1 MPQLMKVN
9 NGNQPFSFI
18 IWHLKE
24 SISYFLDKKKLC
36 NEEITQLYG
45 ITPPNVL
52 QWLCSRFII
61 NELSDIDVC
70 ILKDDFGK
78 PYIKGSSMHISLS
91 HSNDYFA
98 SAISADFIGIDIE
111 KISSKAQK
119 IQSKFC
125 ASSDLHFLN
134 TGENLDFFY
143 TRLWTIKESVY
154 KAYGKK
160 SLIFKDQIV
169 LKSNNECVVY
179 PDKTRIINYYIQT
192 FTINDY
198 IFSIALQK
206 NRKKQ

>member
-9 NGNQPFSFI
+9 NGNKPFSFI

-24 SISYFLDKKKLC
+24 GISFFLEKNKLSH
-36 NEEITQLYG
+36 EEIVQFYG
-45 ITPPNVL
+45 KTPANVL

-61 NELSDIDVC
+61 KELYDVDT
-70 ILKDDFGK
+70 ILLKDGFGK
-78 PYIKGSSMHISLS
+78 PYIKGETQHISLS

-98 SAISADFIGIDIE
+98 SAKSEFSIGIDIE
-111 KISSKAQK
+111 KISNKAQK

-125 ASSDLHFLN
+125 SPSDLRFVKN
-134 TGENLDFFY
+134 SENLDFFL
-143 TRLWTIKESVY
+143 TRLWTIKEAVY

-160 SLIFKDQIV
+160 SLNFKDQIV

-179 PDKTRIINYYIQT
+179 PEKTESIKYFIET
-192 FTINDY
+192 LTINDY

-206 NRKKQ
+206 K

>member
-9 NGNQPFSFI
+9 NGDQPFSFI

-24 SISYFLDKKKLC
+24 GMSYFLDKKKLSH
-36 NEEITQLYG
+36 EEIVQFYG
-45 ITPPNVL
+45 KTPANII

-61 NELSDIDVC
+61 TELYDFDTN

-78 PYIKGSSMHISLS
+78 PYIKGKTQHISLS

-98 SAISADFIGIDIE
+98 SALSASLVGVDIE

-125 ASSDLHFLN
+125 SPSDFHFIN
-134 TGENLDFFY
+134 KGEELDFFF
-143 TRLWTIKESVY
+143 TRLWTIKEAVY

-169 LKSNNECVVY
+169 LKANNECVVY
-179 PDKTRIINYYIQT
+179 PNKTENINYFIES
-192 FTINDY
+192 FTINNY
-198 IFSIALQK
+198 IFSIALNK
-206 NRKKQ
+206 AK